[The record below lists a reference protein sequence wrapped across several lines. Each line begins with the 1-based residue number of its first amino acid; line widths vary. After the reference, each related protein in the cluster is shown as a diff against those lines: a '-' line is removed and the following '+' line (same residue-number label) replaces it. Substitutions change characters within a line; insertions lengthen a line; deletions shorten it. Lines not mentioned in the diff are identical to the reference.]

1 MALDLSSILLGLA
14 LAGIPLLAVLWQV
27 QRRASTLH
35 AELAMLNERLNTAQL
50 AQEGLSAQLDA
61 SRDEISDLGQA
72 NAAKQAELAALRRE
86 VELSQLERDNARDAA
101 HAWSLERS
109 QKEAEL
115 RRLDAHAAA
124 LAAELREQ
132 QDSHQQRLSDLQGS
146 RDELRAQFAE
156 LAGKIFDEREQRFA
170 DTSSERLGQLLDPL
184 KERIQ
189 SFEKRVEESYQQE
202 ARERFSL
209 GKELERLQQLNLRLS
224 DEATNLTRAL
234 KGQKTQGNWGE
245 LILERVLEH
254 AGLEKGREYQTQ
266 VSLKGPDGERFQP
279 DVLIMLPGDKQVV
292 VDSKVSLTAYQQ
304 YVGADDDVIGQAALK
319 QHVLSLRNHV
329 KGLAGKDY
337 KRLEGLHSLD
347 FVLLFVPIEAAF
359 SAALQAEPNLFQE
372 AFDRNIVI
380 VSPTT
385 LLATLRVIDSLW
397 KQERQSQ
404 NAREIAE
411 RAGWLYDK
419 FVLFIQDLD
428 EVGNRLQQL
437 DKAYAAARNKLT
449 EGRGNLVS
457 RSEQLKLLGA
467 RASKSLPA
475 DLLERAMPDVDG
487 VAHPAEYARQARSSC
502 RRLRPIA
509 QRSLIL
515 KPGSV
520 WHTAAPDFTT
530 ATPSDA
536 ACGRCYGI
544 RFCLDYSGTCRLS
557 RALKAAGFTGL
568 GRYSRPAACTSAII
582 SGRPSALITTPG
594 TGSPNRARSQRIRSV
609 PTSPPSRW

>member
-1 MALDLSSILLGLA
+1 MALDLNSLLMGLGAAALPLLA
-14 LAGIPLLAVLWQV
+14 LAWQLQRKLTQHQADTALLD
-27 QRRASTLH
+27 
-35 AELAMLNERLNTAQL
+35 ERLSTAQM
-50 AQEGLSAQLDA
+50 AQDGLNAQLDA
-61 SRDEISDLGQA
+61 SRDEISDLSHA
-72 NAAKQAELAALRRE
+72 NSVKQADLAATRRE
-86 VELSQLERDNARDAA
+86 VELLRLERDNAQVAA
-101 HAWSLERS
+101 QDWNQERS
-109 QKEAEL
+109 YKEAEL
-115 RRLDAHAAA
+115 RRLDVQCAA
-124 LAAELREQ
+124 LSAELREQ
-132 QDSHQQRLSDLQGS
+132 QESHQQRLNDLQSS

-156 LAGKIFDEREQRFA
+156 MAGKIFDEREQRFA
-170 DTSSERLGQLLDPL
+170 ETSQQQLGQLLDPL

-189 SFEKRVEESYQQE
+189 SFEKRVEESYQAE

-292 VDSKVSLTAYQQ
+292 VDAKVSLTAYQQ
-304 YVGADDDVIGQAALK
+304 YISADDEVIGQTALK

-329 KGLAGKDY
+329 KGLSGKDY

-428 EVGNRLQQL
+428 EVGSRLQQL
-437 DKAYAAARNKLT
+437 DKAYSAARNKLT
-449 EGRGNLVS
+449 DGRGNLVS

-467 RASKSLPA
+467 RASKNLPA
-475 DLLERAMPDVDG
+475 DLLERALTDDQG
-487 VAHPAEYARQARSSC
+487 VAQLPE
-502 RRLRPIA
+502 
-509 QRSLIL
+509 
-515 KPGSV
+515 
-520 WHTAAPDFTT
+520 
-530 ATPSDA
+530 
-536 ACGRCYGI
+536 
-544 RFCLDYSGTCRLS
+544 
-557 RALKAAGFTGL
+557 
-568 GRYSRPAACTSAII
+568 
-582 SGRPSALITTPG
+582 
-594 TGSPNRARSQRIRSV
+594 
-609 PTSPPSRW
+609 

>member
-1 MALDLSSILLGLA
+1 MTLDLNSFLLGL
-14 LAGIPLLAVLWQV
+14 LVSGVPLLALLWQL
-27 QRRASTLH
+27 QRRYSAH
-35 AELAMLNERLNTAQL
+35 PAELAMLNERLNLAQL

-61 SRDEISDLGQA
+61 ARDEISDLGQA
-72 NAAKQAELAALRRE
+72 NSAKQAELAALRRE
-86 VELSQLERDNARDAA
+86 VELSQVERDNSRDAA
-101 HAWSLERS
+101 HAWSVERS
-109 QKEAEL
+109 LKETEL

-132 QDSHQQRLSDLQGS
+132 QDSHQQRRNDLQGS

-170 DTSSERLGQLLDPL
+170 DTSNERLGQLLDPL

-209 GKELERLQQLNLRLS
+209 AKELERLQQLNLRLS

-304 YVGADDDVIGQAALK
+304 YVSADDDVIGQAALK

-449 EGRGNLVS
+449 DGRGNLVS

-467 RASKSLPA
+467 RASKSLPTE
-475 DLLERAMPDVDG
+475 LLERAMADIDG
-487 VAHPAEYARQARSSC
+487 VAHPLEES
-502 RRLRPIA
+502 
-509 QRSLIL
+509 
-515 KPGSV
+515 
-520 WHTAAPDFTT
+520 
-530 ATPSDA
+530 
-536 ACGRCYGI
+536 
-544 RFCLDYSGTCRLS
+544 
-557 RALKAAGFTGL
+557 
-568 GRYSRPAACTSAII
+568 
-582 SGRPSALITTPG
+582 
-594 TGSPNRARSQRIRSV
+594 
-609 PTSPPSRW
+609 

>member
-14 LAGIPLLAVLWQV
+14 LAGVPLLAFVWQL
-27 QRRASTLH
+27 QRRASGH
-35 AELAMLNERLNTAQL
+35 QAELSLLEERLNMAQL
-50 AQEGLSAQLDA
+50 AQDGLSAQLDA

-72 NAAKQAELAALRRE
+72 NTAKQADLAALRRE
-86 VELSQLERDNARDAA
+86 VELLQVERDNARDAA
-101 HAWSLERS
+101 HAWNLERA

-115 RRLDAHAAA
+115 RHLGAQAAG
-124 LAAELREQ
+124 LSAELREQ
-132 QDSHQQRLSDLQGS
+132 QESHQQRLSDLQGS
-146 RDELRAQFAE
+146 RDDLRAQFSE

-170 DTSSERLGQLLDPL
+170 QTSNERLGQLLDPL

-279 DVLIMLPGDKQVV
+279 DVLILLPGDKQVV

-304 YVGADDDVIGQAALK
+304 FVGADDDVIGQAALK

-449 EGRGNLVS
+449 DGRGNLVS

-467 RASKSLPA
+467 RASKSLPPE
-475 DLLERAMPDVDG
+475 LLERAMTDING
-487 VAHPAEYARQARSSC
+487 VAHPAE
-502 RRLRPIA
+502 
-509 QRSLIL
+509 
-515 KPGSV
+515 
-520 WHTAAPDFTT
+520 
-530 ATPSDA
+530 
-536 ACGRCYGI
+536 
-544 RFCLDYSGTCRLS
+544 
-557 RALKAAGFTGL
+557 
-568 GRYSRPAACTSAII
+568 
-582 SGRPSALITTPG
+582 
-594 TGSPNRARSQRIRSV
+594 
-609 PTSPPSRW
+609 

>member
-1 MALDLSSILLGLA
+1 MALDLNSILLGLA
-14 LAGIPLLAVLWQV
+14 LAGVPLLALVWQL
-27 QRRASTLH
+27 QRRASGH
-35 AELAMLNERLNTAQL
+35 QAELNLLDERLNMAQL

-61 SRDEISDLGQA
+61 SRDEVSDLGQA

-86 VELSQLERDNARDAA
+86 VELLQLERDNARDAA
-101 HAWSLERS
+101 HAWSLERA
-109 QKEAEL
+109 QKESEL
-115 RRLDAHAAA
+115 RRLDAQAAA
-124 LAAELREQ
+124 LSAELREQ

-146 RDELRAQFAE
+146 RDELRAQFSE

-170 DTSSERLGQLLDPL
+170 QTSNERLGQLLDPL

-304 YVGADDDVIGQAALK
+304 YVGADDEVIGQAALK

-449 EGRGNLVS
+449 DGRGNLVS

-467 RASKSLPA
+467 RASKSLPTE
-475 DLLERAMPDVDG
+475 LLERAMTDVHG
-487 VAHPAEYARQARSSC
+487 VAHPAE
-502 RRLRPIA
+502 
-509 QRSLIL
+509 
-515 KPGSV
+515 
-520 WHTAAPDFTT
+520 
-530 ATPSDA
+530 
-536 ACGRCYGI
+536 
-544 RFCLDYSGTCRLS
+544 
-557 RALKAAGFTGL
+557 
-568 GRYSRPAACTSAII
+568 
-582 SGRPSALITTPG
+582 
-594 TGSPNRARSQRIRSV
+594 
-609 PTSPPSRW
+609 

>member
-1 MALDLSSILLGLA
+1 MVMALDLTSIVLGL
-14 LAGIPLLAVLWQV
+14 LAAAVPCLGWVFQQ
-27 QRRASTLH
+27 QRR
-35 AELAMLNERLNTAQL
+35 LAAREAQAALLEERLGSAQM
-50 AQEGLSAQLDA
+50 AQEGLLAQLDA

-72 NAAKQAELAALRRE
+72 NAAKQATLAAQARE
-86 VELSQLERDNARDAA
+86 LELLQIDRDNARDAA
-101 HAWSLERS
+101 HAWQLERS
-109 QKEAEL
+109 AREAEL
-115 RRLDAHAAA
+115 RRLDAHSAA
-124 LAAELREQ
+124 LSAELREQ
-132 QDSHQQRLSDLQGS
+132 QDSHQQRLDDLQGS

-156 LAGKIFDEREQRFA
+156 MASKIFDEREQRFA
-170 DTSSERLGQLLDPL
+170 QTSQQHLGQLLDPL

-189 SFEKRVEESYQQE
+189 AFEKRVEVSYQQE

-209 GKELERLQQLNLRLS
+209 AKELERLQQLNLRLS
-224 DEATNLTRAL
+224 DEATNLTQAL

-266 VSLKGPDGERFQP
+266 VSLKSADGERFQP

-304 YVGADDDVIGQAALK
+304 YIAADDSEIAQAALK

-329 KGLAGKDY
+329 KGLSGKDY
-337 KRLEGLHSLD
+337 NRLEGLHSLD

-372 AFDRNIVI
+372 AFDRQIVI

-428 EVGNRLQQL
+428 ELGNRLQQV
-437 DKAYAAARNKLT
+437 DKAYSAARNKLC
-449 EGRGNLVS
+449 EGRGNLIS

-475 DLLERAMPDVDG
+475 DLLERAMSEGDPLAVG
-487 VAHPAEYARQARSSC
+487 
-502 RRLRPIA
+502 
-509 QRSLIL
+509 SLTG
-515 KPGSV
+515 PGS
-520 WHTAAPDFTT
+520 
-530 ATPSDA
+530 DA
-536 ACGRCYGI
+536 
-544 RFCLDYSGTCRLS
+544 D
-557 RALKAAGFTGL
+557 
-568 GRYSRPAACTSAII
+568 
-582 SGRPSALITTPG
+582 
-594 TGSPNRARSQRIRSV
+594 
-609 PTSPPSRW
+609 

>member
-1 MALDLSSILLGLA
+1 MALDLSSLLLGLA
-14 LAGIPLLAVLWQV
+14 AAGVPLLALIWQL
-27 QRRASTLH
+27 QRKLGSH
-35 AELAMLNERLNTAQL
+35 PAELALLNERLNTAQL
-50 AQEGLSAQLDA
+50 AQEGLGAQLDA
-61 SRDEISDLGQA
+61 CRDEVSDLGQA
-72 NAAKQAELAALRRE
+72 NAAKQAELAALSRE
-86 VELSQLERDNARDAA
+86 VELLQVERDNGRDAA
-101 HAWSLERS
+101 HAWNLERN
-109 QKEAEL
+109 QKEVEL
-115 RRLDAHAAA
+115 RRLDAHASR

-132 QDSHQQRLSDLQGS
+132 QDSHQQRLNDLQGS

-170 DTSSERLGQLLDPL
+170 ETSNERLGQLLDPL

-202 ARERFSL
+202 SRERFSL

-329 KGLAGKDY
+329 KGLASKDY

-372 AFDRNIVI
+372 AFDRHIVI

-397 KQERQSQ
+397 KQERQGQ

-437 DKAYAAARNKLT
+437 DKAYSSARNKLT

-475 DLLERAMPDVDG
+475 DLLERAMTDEEG
-487 VAHPAEYARQARSSC
+487 VAHPAE
-502 RRLRPIA
+502 
-509 QRSLIL
+509 
-515 KPGSV
+515 
-520 WHTAAPDFTT
+520 
-530 ATPSDA
+530 
-536 ACGRCYGI
+536 
-544 RFCLDYSGTCRLS
+544 
-557 RALKAAGFTGL
+557 
-568 GRYSRPAACTSAII
+568 
-582 SGRPSALITTPG
+582 
-594 TGSPNRARSQRIRSV
+594 
-609 PTSPPSRW
+609 

>member
-1 MALDLSSILLGLA
+1 MAMDLTSILLGLA
-14 LAGIPLLAVLWQV
+14 GAALPLLALAWQL
-27 QRRASTLH
+27 QRRASTSQADVALL
-35 AELAMLNERLNTAQL
+35 EERLAMAQMAQDGLNAQL
-50 AQEGLSAQLDA
+50 EA
-61 SRDEISDLGQA
+61 SRDEIADLAQA
-72 NAAKQAELAALRRE
+72 NAAKQADLAAVRRE
-86 VELSQLERDNARDAA
+86 VELLQIERDDARDAS
-101 HAWSLERS
+101 HAWNLERAN
-109 QKEAEL
+109 KEAEL
-115 RRLDAHAAA
+115 RRLDAQAAS
-124 LAAELREQ
+124 LNAELREQ
-132 QDSHQQRLSDLQGS
+132 QESHQQRLDDLQGS

-170 DTSSERLGQLLDPL
+170 ETSQKSLGQLLDPL

-189 SFEKRVEESYQQE
+189 SFEKRVEESYQAE

-209 GKELERLQQLNLRLS
+209 AKELERLQQLNLRLS

-266 VSLKGPDGERFQP
+266 VNLKGPDGERFQP
-279 DVLIMLPGDKQVV
+279 DVIIYLPGDKQVV

-304 YVGADDDVIGQAALK
+304 YVAADDDAIGQIAIK
-319 QHVLSLRNHV
+319 QHVVSLRNHV

-337 KRLEGLHSLD
+337 KRLDGLHSLD

-359 SAALQAEPNLFQE
+359 SAALQAEPTLFQE

-437 DKAYAAARNKLT
+437 DKAYSSARNKLT

-475 DLLERAMPDVDG
+475 ELLERAMTDVDG
-487 VAHPAEYARQARSSC
+487 LVELPE
-502 RRLRPIA
+502 
-509 QRSLIL
+509 
-515 KPGSV
+515 
-520 WHTAAPDFTT
+520 
-530 ATPSDA
+530 
-536 ACGRCYGI
+536 
-544 RFCLDYSGTCRLS
+544 
-557 RALKAAGFTGL
+557 
-568 GRYSRPAACTSAII
+568 
-582 SGRPSALITTPG
+582 
-594 TGSPNRARSQRIRSV
+594 
-609 PTSPPSRW
+609 

>member
-1 MALDLSSILLGLA
+1 MALDITSLLLGLLLAGAPSLA
-14 LAGIPLLAVLWQV
+14 LAWRI
-27 QRRASTLH
+27 QRRLSALS
-35 AELAMLNERLNTAQL
+35 AESALMQERLATAQL
-50 AQEGLSAQLDA
+50 AQDGLSAQLDA
-61 SRDEISDLGQA
+61 CRDEISDLGQA
-72 NAAKQAELAALRRE
+72 NTVKQAELAAQGRE
-86 VELSQLERDNARDAA
+86 LDLLQIERDNARDAA
-101 HAWSLERS
+101 HAWSLERNN
-109 QKEAEL
+109 KEAEL
-115 RRLDAHAAA
+115 RRLDVQCAG
-124 LAAELREQ
+124 LQAELREQ
-132 QDSHQQRLSDLQGS
+132 QESHQQRLSDLQGS

-170 DTSSERLGQLLDPL
+170 ETSQQRLGQLLDPL

-209 GKELERLQQLNLRLS
+209 GKELERLQQLNQRLS
-224 DEATNLTRAL
+224 TEATNLTQAL

-304 YVGADDDVIGQAALK
+304 YISADDPAVSQAALK

-329 KGLAGKDY
+329 KGLSGKDY
-337 KRLEGLHSLD
+337 NRLEGLHSLD

-372 AFDRNIVI
+372 AFDKQIVI

-437 DKAYAAARNKLT
+437 DKAYSSARNKLVD
-449 EGRGNLVS
+449 GRGNLVS
-457 RSEQLKLLGA
+457 RTEQLKLLGA
-467 RASKSLPA
+467 RASKSLPSE
-475 DLLERAMPDVDG
+475 LLERALTDAEG
-487 VAHPAEYARQARSSC
+487 ASLPAE
-502 RRLRPIA
+502 
-509 QRSLIL
+509 
-515 KPGSV
+515 
-520 WHTAAPDFTT
+520 
-530 ATPSDA
+530 
-536 ACGRCYGI
+536 
-544 RFCLDYSGTCRLS
+544 
-557 RALKAAGFTGL
+557 
-568 GRYSRPAACTSAII
+568 
-582 SGRPSALITTPG
+582 
-594 TGSPNRARSQRIRSV
+594 V
-609 PTSPPSRW
+609 PVQ

>member
-27 QRRASTLH
+27 QRRASTLQ

-50 AQEGLSAQLDA
+50 AQEGLSAQLEA

-266 VSLKGPDGERFQP
+266 VNLKGPDGERFQP

-304 YVGADDDVIGQAALK
+304 YVSAEDDVIGQAALK

-372 AFDRNIVI
+372 AFDRHIVI

-397 KQERQSQ
+397 KQERQGQ

-437 DKAYAAARNKLT
+437 DKAYSSARNKLT

-475 DLLERAMPDVDG
+475 DLLERAMTDVDG
-487 VAHPAEYARQARSSC
+487 VAHPAE
-502 RRLRPIA
+502 
-509 QRSLIL
+509 
-515 KPGSV
+515 
-520 WHTAAPDFTT
+520 
-530 ATPSDA
+530 
-536 ACGRCYGI
+536 
-544 RFCLDYSGTCRLS
+544 
-557 RALKAAGFTGL
+557 
-568 GRYSRPAACTSAII
+568 
-582 SGRPSALITTPG
+582 
-594 TGSPNRARSQRIRSV
+594 
-609 PTSPPSRW
+609 

>member
-1 MALDLSSILLGLA
+1 MDLTSVLLGLA
-14 LAGIPLLAVLWQV
+14 GAALPLVALAWQLQRRLSSRQTELSLLEERLATALLAQDG
-27 QRRASTLH
+27 
-35 AELAMLNERLNTAQL
+35 LN
-50 AQEGLSAQLDA
+50 AQLDA
-61 SRDEISDLGQA
+61 CRDEISDLGQA
-72 NAAKQAELAALRRE
+72 NAVKQADLAAVRRE
-86 VELSQLERDNARDAA
+86 VELLQIERDNARDAA
-101 HAWSLERS
+101 HAWNLERAN
-109 QKEAEL
+109 KEAEL
-115 RRLDAHAAA
+115 RRLDAQAAS
-124 LAAELREQ
+124 LNAELREQ
-132 QDSHQQRLSDLQGS
+132 QESHQQRLSDLQGS

-170 DTSSERLGQLLDPL
+170 ENSQQRLGQLLDPL

-189 SFEKRVEESYQQE
+189 SFEKRVEESYQAE

-304 YVGADDDVIGQAALK
+304 FVAADDEVIGQAALK

-437 DKAYAAARNKLT
+437 DKAYSAARNKLT

-457 RSEQLKLLGA
+457 RSEQLRLLGA

-475 DLLERAMPDVDG
+475 DLLERAMTDADGTLLELPD
-487 VAHPAEYARQARSSC
+487 
-502 RRLRPIA
+502 
-509 QRSLIL
+509 
-515 KPGSV
+515 
-520 WHTAAPDFTT
+520 
-530 ATPSDA
+530 
-536 ACGRCYGI
+536 
-544 RFCLDYSGTCRLS
+544 
-557 RALKAAGFTGL
+557 
-568 GRYSRPAACTSAII
+568 
-582 SGRPSALITTPG
+582 
-594 TGSPNRARSQRIRSV
+594 
-609 PTSPPSRW
+609 

>member
-1 MALDLSSILLGLA
+1 MAMDLTSLLLGLA
-14 LAGIPLLAVLWQV
+14 GAALPLLVLAWQL
-27 QRRASTLH
+27 QRRASSSQT
-35 AELAMLNERLNTAQL
+35 ELSLLEERLATAQL
-50 AQEGLSAQLDA
+50 AQEGVAAQLDA
-61 SRDEISDLGQA
+61 SRDEVSDLSQA
-72 NAAKQAELAALRRE
+72 NALKQADLAALRRE
-86 VELSQLERDNARDAA
+86 VELLQIERDNARDAA
-101 HAWSLERS
+101 HAWNLERAA
-109 QKEAEL
+109 KENEL
-115 RRLDAHAAA
+115 RRLDALAAS
-124 LAAELREQ
+124 LNAELREQ
-132 QDSHQQRLSDLQGS
+132 QDSHQQRLTDLQGS

-170 DTSSERLGQLLDPL
+170 ETSQQRLGQLLDPL

-189 SFEKRVEESYQQE
+189 SFEKRVEESYQAE

-209 GKELERLQQLNLRLS
+209 AKELERLQQLNLRLS

-304 YVGADDDVIGQAALK
+304 YVGSDDPQVAQAALK

-372 AFDRNIVI
+372 AFDRHIVI

-475 DLLERAMPDVDG
+475 DLLERAMTD
-487 VAHPAEYARQARSSC
+487 AE
-502 RRLRPIA
+502 
-509 QRSLIL
+509 
-515 KPGSV
+515 
-520 WHTAAPDFTT
+520 
-530 ATPSDA
+530 
-536 ACGRCYGI
+536 GRE
-544 RFCLDYSGTCRLS
+544 LEL
-557 RALKAAGFTGL
+557 
-568 GRYSRPAACTSAII
+568 PE
-582 SGRPSALITTPG
+582 
-594 TGSPNRARSQRIRSV
+594 
-609 PTSPPSRW
+609 

>member
-27 QRRASTLH
+27 QRRASTLQ

-50 AQEGLSAQLDA
+50 AQEGLSAQLEA

-156 LAGKIFDEREQRFA
+156 LAGKIFDEREQRFV

-304 YVGADDDVIGQAALK
+304 YVGADDEVIGQAALK

-475 DLLERAMPDVDG
+475 DLLERAMTDVDG
-487 VAHPAEYARQARSSC
+487 VAHPAE
-502 RRLRPIA
+502 
-509 QRSLIL
+509 
-515 KPGSV
+515 
-520 WHTAAPDFTT
+520 
-530 ATPSDA
+530 
-536 ACGRCYGI
+536 
-544 RFCLDYSGTCRLS
+544 
-557 RALKAAGFTGL
+557 
-568 GRYSRPAACTSAII
+568 
-582 SGRPSALITTPG
+582 
-594 TGSPNRARSQRIRSV
+594 
-609 PTSPPSRW
+609 